1 MKVPVNRLIKR
12 ILEDLKKLQTFHEVA
27 LVTVKC
33 VTLTRGVG
41 SIKRLGGTGFE
52 EHFWNEGGGGGGERE
67 GKINAIIKAKGTL
80 PLGRG
85 PFRVF

>member
-52 EHFWNEGGGGGGERE
+52 EHFWNEGGGEGEK
-67 GKINAIIKAKGTL
+67 GKEK
-80 PLGRG
+80 
-85 PFRVF
+85 